1 MDPSINGY
9 TNRLRTISNL
19 FDLKSSTQARR
30 KATSLNL
37 FMDSGTQ
44 KAIDNQEE
52 GSNTTSL
59 DVNSKFLQ
67 EMHTMLKDG
76 VQEFMR
82 HASKSSSFGAKLE
95 GGIIGLPGKEGNDN
109 HLWVDI
115 DMFKDNT
122 AYEYI
127 LKAHLFPYMEAEA
140 ERIYKFKQNRELF
153 KNYAGYNRPLADGKL
168 AGEVFTAFDDVL
180 PSTVKEEIYAAID
193 KAIAEKR
200 NFDLKSF
207 VNNNPNMRGNI
218 RQGVRQYF
226 KKQTDAVLGILQE
239 SKYISPDLYERFADT
254 NLSQAEQERI
264 LVDAYVHNAW
274 VHNFEMGILFYGDFA
289 QYNHDKEEM
298 HKRNTGSTSGGPG
311 YRTDIAA
318 QKFVNDYLAKTSYAK
333 SIGSKAISYD
343 GTFNTAIMQDVK
355 RNSIYIK
362 QIEKGLRADYEKR
375 YKGTQVSQAEIDR
388 RIDIEISKY
397 KGMEE
402 ADGQGFITFDAYRT
416 LANLQNNW
424 SNAQEIL
431 FQRIVNGEVISTKEI
446 SEMFPVLKAQNF
458 GPLANTQLP
467 ITAMHKFALAPLI
480 PSVIAG
486 SDLESLHRQMMDQRV
501 QYVTF
506 QTGSKVG
513 SITVDGEADKIYDND
528 DQRSLKKDIKFTPN
542 TIYLEYLKNV
552 TNVPNKYKSKT
563 VFSTQLRKLILSGM
577 YRDGKII
584 NSDNKAT
591 VNQYEN
597 TVDDYSDILKF
608 ELLNE
613 IGYKYDPETDT
624 YSGNLHEFLDVV
636 QRELTNRDLPEHLV
650 ELVGL
655 NRNNSLKVDL
665 SLHLKAD
672 DIEKILVSLVE
683 KRLVKQKVK
692 GEALVQVSSAMSNGI
707 WDTELRLKAATQE
720 EEEKYLGTNNLPFY
734 RPGADNKTMAM
745 KVAIAMQG
753 DFTNLLKRDDVA
765 VYDEQNIDGKIKK
778 VLNTKASTAKLNQL
792 IKDDVWMEKNRKA
805 VTLSAVRIPV
815 QGLNSMEF
823 MEVYEFLDPS
833 AGNIIIPPS
842 EIVAKSGADFD
853 VDKLTTFMPAINEKG
868 QFIESGMTN
877 EALKNKVEELNKT
890 EEGRKVAE
898 RMIKVQ
904 KAALE
909 NRLITSI
916 KGILELPDNYA
927 NLVKPNDTYLLKDDI
942 ADKIQD
948 DVIDY
953 NRFDNVHDGL
963 RLGKKKQ
970 KVISPTRILEIP
982 YNLHKHDVNMIGKKV
997 LGMIAVENS
1006 LHPIF
1011 NSIGAH
1017 LPKTY
1022 KASVFNRNENKYED
1036 IDKDYSV
1043 RLFLPHNKTENG
1055 EVSLAGTDTVDGMDN
1070 IAELYSQMM
1079 NGAVDVEKD
1088 AWIFFIQG
1096 NYEVTPMIT
1105 FLLKAGVPKEQ
1116 AVLFVSNPFVRE
1128 YAKQQRLIKS
1138 AYAKLTGTIPQ
1149 DFKTAMGKYKA
1160 AELAMRKFGIREKA
1174 NKLISNDSYYD
1185 AVDKNVVSKNLLD
1198 KKGNFDLTK
1207 MKELLK
1213 DPKLNDDNLR
1223 DYAFGMFLHYIELEK
1238 MSKGFTTLKMQSNP
1252 DTKTSKTLQEIIRRN
1267 LSLEDI
1273 KEISKLPKGM
1283 VDAMQESI
1291 LGSFFDN
1298 KLISDLVIPVFPLRN
1313 SQEVTDFIIKKTK
1326 TNSVEISTKFGPG
1339 QDGIRQFIT
1348 KFKNAIPNYIYQN
1361 YMSNMLDESGKITS
1375 MPSVYKKMTVK
1386 EKAGITKGAEIVGN
1400 IIYVDKAQLEKDFA
1414 NDLYTRDNNA
1424 PDSYK
1429 NRGLVGFNASDNIF
1443 PNESQ
1448 YAKYVIEREY
1458 QRSLYPLAEQA
1469 NNKDYLKFLSL
1480 TQKYEKD
1487 PAKAKEIAYER
1498 FLNQRALIN
1507 AFNRK
1512 AIMEL
1517 PNGTYT
1523 DMVLEMIDEFKH
1535 LKVKYPILAQL
1546 SKPNLKTGQSVLTL
1560 NDLKDLKDSQLAE
1573 IYYQNIKDLG
1583 DETVH
1588 KVIDTSDNARISKL
1602 FQLLPVMMIY
1612 QHGLGYSK
1620 YGFNDALPYEDYIGV
1635 MQTASDIFMA
1645 NDMSNNTLNTV
1656 YYRLVD
1662 AVGIFPN
1669 YVISPLVYK
1678 SGSVDQPAE
1687 ELSVPADNERVL
1699 DLLSRAEQVEEQTET
1714 PEEPEAPEMKRDTP
1728 IQPEVSDQI
1737 QPEGLPGIPR
1747 TSSSCK

>member
-1 MDPSINGY
+1 
-9 TNRLRTISNL
+9 
-19 FDLKSSTQARR
+19 
-30 KATSLNL
+30 
-37 FMDSGTQ
+37 
-44 KAIDNQEE
+44 
-52 GSNTTSL
+52 
-59 DVNSKFLQ
+59 
-67 EMHTMLKDG
+67 
-76 VQEFMR
+76 
-82 HASKSSSFGAKLE
+82 
-95 GGIIGLPGKEGNDN
+95 
-109 HLWVDI
+109 
-115 DMFKDNT
+115 
-122 AYEYI
+122 
-127 LKAHLFPYMEAEA
+127 
-140 ERIYKFKQNRELF
+140 
-153 KNYAGYNRPLADGKL
+153 
-168 AGEVFTAFDDVL
+168 
-180 PSTVKEEIYAAID
+180 
-193 KAIAEKR
+193 
-200 NFDLKSF
+200 
-207 VNNNPNMRGNI
+207 
-218 RQGVRQYF
+218 
-226 KKQTDAVLGILQE
+226 
-239 SKYISPDLYERFADT
+239 
-254 NLSQAEQERI
+254 
-264 LVDAYVHNAW
+264 
-274 VHNFEMGILFYGDFA
+274 
-289 QYNHDKEEM
+289 
-298 HKRNTGSTSGGPG
+298 
-311 YRTDIAA
+311 
-318 QKFVNDYLAKTSYAK
+318 
-333 SIGSKAISYD
+333 
-343 GTFNTAIMQDVK
+343 
-355 RNSIYIK
+355 
-362 QIEKGLRADYEKR
+362 
-375 YKGTQVSQAEIDR
+375 
-388 RIDIEISKY
+388 
-397 KGMEE
+397 
-402 ADGQGFITFDAYRT
+402 
-416 LANLQNNW
+416 
-424 SNAQEIL
+424 
-431 FQRIVNGEVISTKEI
+431 
-446 SEMFPVLKAQNF
+446 
-458 GPLANTQLP
+458 
-467 ITAMHKFALAPLI
+467 
-480 PSVIAG
+480 
-486 SDLESLHRQMMDQRV
+486 
-501 QYVTF
+501 
-506 QTGSKVG
+506 
-513 SITVDGEADKIYDND
+513 
-528 DQRSLKKDIKFTPN
+528 
-542 TIYLEYLKNV
+542 
-552 TNVPNKYKSKT
+552 
-563 VFSTQLRKLILSGM
+563 
-577 YRDGKII
+577 
-584 NSDNKAT
+584 
-591 VNQYEN
+591 
-597 TVDDYSDILKF
+597 
-608 ELLNE
+608 
-613 IGYKYDPETDT
+613 
-624 YSGNLHEFLDVV
+624 
-636 QRELTNRDLPEHLV
+636 
-650 ELVGL
+650 
-655 NRNNSLKVDL
+655 
-665 SLHLKAD
+665 
-672 DIEKILVSLVE
+672 
-683 KRLVKQKVK
+683 
-692 GEALVQVSSAMSNGI
+692 
-707 WDTELRLKAATQE
+707 
-720 EEEKYLGTNNLPFY
+720 
-734 RPGADNKTMAM
+734 
-745 KVAIAMQG
+745 
-753 DFTNLLKRDDVA
+753 
-765 VYDEQNIDGKIKK
+765 
-778 VLNTKASTAKLNQL
+778 
-792 IKDDVWMEKNRKA
+792 
-805 VTLSAVRIPV
+805 
-815 QGLNSMEF
+815 
-823 MEVYEFLDPS
+823 
-833 AGNIIIPPS
+833 
-842 EIVAKSGADFD
+842 VAKSGADFD

-1185 AVDKNVVSKNLLD
+1185 AVNDKVVRSGVL
-1198 KKGNFDLTK
+1198 NFDSNFKLEK
-1207 MKELLK
+1207 MKEIVK
-1213 DPKLNDDNLR
+1213 DPKLNDDYLR
-1223 DYAFGMFLHYIELEK
+1223 DYAFAMFLHYIELEK

-1400 IIYVDKAQLEKDFA
+1400 IIYVDKTQLEKDFA

-1669 YVISPLVYK
+1669 YVISPFVYK
-1678 SGSVDQPAE
+1678 SGSLDQPAE
-1687 ELSVPADNERVL
+1687 ELSVPADNERIL
-1699 DLLSRAEQVEEQTET
+1699 DLLSRAEQIEEEVPTTQPSTSVEADVNNDYTFNSAGVLEYKNKELDDLFLKLRDEYKIPSIPKTKEETRLFRLKNALLLTKNADTNDYIKIPDLSDIFTNTEALNLYKQYLNNINNSRDLFIERFKNDSLFNQEIEFRPGEIKKGYEFIPKTTKALIEQPSLLFLELFKNAGLKPGTDAHRAKLLDLKQFIDSKTTVLLNNAIKLELGIAT
-1714 PEEPEAPEMKRDTP
+1714 TQPTVEPEMKRDTP